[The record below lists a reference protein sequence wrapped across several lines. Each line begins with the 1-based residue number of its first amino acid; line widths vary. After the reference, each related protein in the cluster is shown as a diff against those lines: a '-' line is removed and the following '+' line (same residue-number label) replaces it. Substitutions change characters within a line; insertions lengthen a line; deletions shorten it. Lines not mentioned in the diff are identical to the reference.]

1 MLGSSSSPRQV
12 PDPEGLPG
20 LSLYCDT
27 VFGPPMTRDEEVALK
42 LHLEHIL
49 RQVQYSVKA
58 MGLQPVELCDI
69 DIVRPFPSRRGAI
82 TGAYPSLFKRS
93 GSEVSRLPRRSL
105 EAELEDTKM
114 KNQELVAVFE
124 QLSSQMKI
132 KVATAMNNKHVTP
145 EFAQDLDQLVECFN
159 KNVQKAMQAGGGLL
173 SMRGLLRM
181 MNMYD
186 KINTLR
192 DNADTFGSLAL
203 CVVTI
208 IDHAVQSVGSS
219 PIQFHSIG
227 KEAKS
232 ILNNDFTFAKLR
244 LNCDPYRNVSL
255 GVGGEV
261 GGEENIKEI
270 LVKCRYGNNSISF
283 SLLSLLKNV
292 AVDPT
297 RANAPEN
304 QARYIA
310 STRISLDKLWGSN
323 MKSVLE
329 VPFPSLNA
337 KFEVRGGRPYAV
349 CAGGLKLIPNQEHRI
364 PVFFCSGVFG
374 VKYCS
379 FGYQFLLREWQ
390 RYSTF
395 GVSVNTDLLAVGLTY
410 KSPGIYN
417 ATFWKK
423 IVDSSTTIAG
433 QASYLPP
440 PGENN
445 FPPDA
450 GVGPGFKFS
459 VGLKHSIDPTLYW
472 KTRVSTDGASF
483 LVKKSDASGMFSV
496 KGAMH
501 VDFSDPWRIK
511 KLGVVCSFRL

>member
-1 MLGSSSSPRQV
+1 MDDGRGTPPPGDGSGTPPHGNGSGTPAPGDGSGTRLPPATAAGHLSPATAAAGRLPPATTVCLLLRKRFCLSSPRFPLV
-12 PDPEGLPG
+12 FRLLIIILFCSGDPPRQSPFPARKDGEPSASQGQASPTGQEDLPT

-208 IDHAVQSVGSS
+208 IA
-219 PIQFHSIG
+219 
-227 KEAKS
+227 

-244 LNCDPYRNVSL
+244 LNCDPYRNV
-255 GVGGEV
+255 
-261 GGEENIKEI
+261 
-270 LVKCRYGNNSISF
+270 
-283 SLLSLLKNV
+283 
-292 AVDPT
+292 
-297 RANAPEN
+297 
-304 QARYIA
+304 
-310 STRISLDKLWGSN
+310 
-323 MKSVLE
+323 
-329 VPFPSLNA
+329 
-337 KFEVRGGRPYAV
+337 
-349 CAGGLKLIPNQEHRI
+349 
-364 PVFFCSGVFG
+364 
-374 VKYCS
+374 
-379 FGYQFLLREWQ
+379 
-390 RYSTF
+390 
-395 GVSVNTDLLAVGLTY
+395 
-410 KSPGIYN
+410 
-417 ATFWKK
+417 
-423 IVDSSTTIAG
+423 
-433 QASYLPP
+433 
-440 PGENN
+440 
-445 FPPDA
+445 
-450 GVGPGFKFS
+450 
-459 VGLKHSIDPTLYW
+459 
-472 KTRVSTDGASF
+472 TRVSTDGASF
-483 LVKKSDASGMFSV
+483 LVKKSNASGMFSV